1 MSPRERLQAL
11 LQNID
16 ALSMR
21 ERIFVF
27 AAMLMVI
34 GAIWEGLLNGPLEAR
49 TAVTQDK
56 IAAIQ
61 ERLEQLDE
69 AIAVAAAGIGGGV
82 GDRVEM
88 LQALREAVADREEEL
103 RVFTSDL
110 VDPSQMRLVVE
121 DLIKRQSGLELVR
134 TQNVP
139 ARPLIDVPESTA
151 GDPNN
156 QLTDEQSDE
165 PNLYLH
171 GLVIELEGSYL
182 ELLGYL
188 ESIEQLPWRIFF
200 GRLNLE
206 TLEHPRLR
214 ISIELN
220 TLSLEEEWLGV

>member
-1 MSPRERLQAL
+1 VSPRERAQAML
-11 LQNID
+11 ESID

-21 ERIFVF
+21 ERIFVL
-27 AAMLMVI
+27 AAMLMVV

-49 TAVTQDK
+49 TV
-56 IAAIQ
+56 AARSSI
-61 ERLEQLDE
+61 EATSGRLDQLDD
-69 AIAVAAAGIGGGV
+69 AITLAAAGLGGGV
-82 GDRVEM
+82 GNRMEV
-88 LQALREAVADREEEL
+88 LQSLREAVENRDEEL

-139 ARPLIDVPESTA
+139 ARPLIETPENPVGVVPETSS
-151 GDPNN
+151 GDA
-156 QLTDEQSDE
+156 

-182 ELLGYL
+182 ELLSYL

-206 TLEHPRLR
+206 TLDHPQLR

>member
-1 MSPRERLQAL
+1 MSPRERVQAL
-11 LQNID
+11 LQSID

-21 ERIFVF
+21 ERIFVL
-27 AAMLMVI
+27 AAMLMIV

-49 TAVTQDK
+49 T
-56 IAAIQ
+56 IAARNSIEGSQ
-61 ERLEQLDE
+61 ERLAQLDE
-69 AIAVAAAGIGGGV
+69 AIGIAAAGLGGGV
-82 GDRVEM
+82 GNRMEV
-88 LQALREAVADREEEL
+88 LQSLREAVESRDAEL

-134 TQNVP
+134 TQNVA
-139 ARPLIDVPESTA
+139 ARPLIEQVEPTVDVSF
-151 GDPNN
+151 DNS
-156 QLTDEQSDE
+156 DEAE

-182 ELLGYL
+182 ELLTYL
-188 ESIEQLPWRIFF
+188 ESIEQLPWKIFF

-206 TLEHPRLR
+206 TLDHPQLR
-214 ISIELN
+214 ILIELN